1 MQSMQQKQQNHF
13 QRRCCCL
20 NRGSSSWC
28 IRYDQPDQGAV
39 AGHILVEGQGIG
51 TQKISANLCV
61 CHNEEDLKNF
71 KVGDIIVAKD
81 TSNAMM
87 TQMREASGLIVEASG
102 ENCHAAIARI
112 KP

>member
-1 MQSMQQKQQNHF
+1 M
-13 QRRCCCL
+13 
-20 NRGSSSWC
+20 
-28 IRYDQPDQGAV
+28 
-39 AGHILVEGQGIG
+39 EGQGIG

-102 ENCHAAIARI
+102 ENCHAAIAGLRLDI
-112 KP
+112 PVLIGAKHALDVLKSSAYVELDCENGLVTAN